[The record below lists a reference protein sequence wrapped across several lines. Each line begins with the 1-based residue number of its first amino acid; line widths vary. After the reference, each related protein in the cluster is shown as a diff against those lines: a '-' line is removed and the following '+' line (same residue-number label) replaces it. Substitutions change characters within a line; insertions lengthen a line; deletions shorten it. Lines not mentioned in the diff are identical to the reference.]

1 MGNSS
6 AMNML
11 QASMDAKI
19 NALDKLIRSVI
30 DEILPSRITKGLEIV
45 DDKLKLLNAQTKM
58 QTKKKL
64 DPIAK

>member
-1 MGNSS
+1 
-6 AMNML
+6 MNML

-58 QTKKKL
+58 QNKKKL
-64 DPIAK
+64 EPIAK

>member
-1 MGNSS
+1 
-6 AMNML
+6 MNML

-45 DDKLKLLNAQTKM
+45 DDKLKLLNA
-58 QTKKKL
+58 
-64 DPIAK
+64 

>member
-1 MGNSS
+1 
-6 AMNML
+6 MNML
-11 QASMDAKI
+11 QANMDAKI